1 MGAGYYLYRHQK
13 SLVEE
18 TAEELVETEVTSE
31 ASYYKNIEN
40 VYGLLN
46 VEQIEMEFGYSL
58 IPLAD
63 EGNGGEFY

>member
-1 MGAGYYLYRHQK
+1 M
-13 SLVEE
+13 VEE

-40 VYGLLN
+40 IYGLLN

-58 IPLAD
+58 IPP
-63 EGNGGEFY
+63 GR

>member
-1 MGAGYYLYRHQK
+1 M
-13 SLVEE
+13 
-18 TAEELVETEVTSE
+18 ETEVTSE

-63 EGNGGEFY
+63 EGNGGNLLTGWLCSANRWPWIWDL